1 MIKVC
6 SLDFVNKETFE
17 TDVLTAEGGLLCSAT
32 DKVTPE
38 KILRLYFKEI
48 FIKEPRQEYNSEPI
62 LESVEIIAEN
72 ISKLNSAISDTDAE
86 QAPVLGVKASAS
98 EDEDAITAKASGP
111 RLANSPESDELD
123 TSEAKIKGPRTVDSS
138 ETETLTKGPKNAES
152 KDSDDVT
159 KGPRLVD
166 LNGIEDDEETE
177 TKGPRVA
184 DSNKFDDGEIAI
196 KSQTKK
202 TFVEPESVIE
212 EIPEAE
218 QPLKFDEEQAKR
230 IVEHSVK
237 LGKLLNFPA
246 HDLKELEQV
255 AYYYNA
261 GIIKC
266 KKSDVSRKDYRKL
279 KAFASYQLLLESD
292 QVPSN
297 IAEIIKFTA
306 NAYESDAF
314 PLTSKIPYHHIV
326 AITGYYE
333 DSLLQNG
340 SKELTLM
347 KMLQMGG
354 NHFNI
359 FVLHK
364 FIKLMRDD

>member
-17 TDVLTAEGGLLCSAT
+17 TDVLTAEGVLLCSAT

-38 KILRLYFKEI
+38 KVLKLYFKEI
-48 FIKEPRQEYNSEPI
+48 FVKESKTEYKTEPI
-62 LESVEIIAEN
+62 ADSIEMITEN
-72 ISKLNSAISDTDAE
+72 ISKLSSATNDSEDEETKI
-86 QAPVLGVKASAS
+86 LGVKASIS
-98 EDEDAITAKASGP
+98 EETAEIGINKHGP
-111 RLANSPESDELD
+111 RLANSDDSDE
-123 TSEAKIKGPRTVDSS
+123 SEATESKIKGPRAAVIDEI
-138 ETETLTKGPKNAES
+138 ETEIKGPKNAES
-152 KDSDDVT
+152 KDTDDLT

-166 LNGIEDDEETE
+166 LNGMDEDEETE
-177 TKGPRVA
+177 TKGPRIA
-184 DSNKFDDGEIAI
+184 DSNKYEDDEIVA
-196 KSQTKK
+196 KSPMKK
-202 TFVEPESVIE
+202 TYAESEPAVA
-212 EIPEAE
+212 EIPEEE
-218 QPLKFDEEQAKR
+218 QPLTFDDEQAKR

-237 LGKLLNFPA
+237 LGKLLSYPA
-246 HDLKELEQV
+246 NDLKELEQV

-266 KKSDVSRKDYRKL
+266 KKADKSRKDFRKQ
-279 KAFASYQLLLESD
+279 KAFASYQLLLESN

-297 IAEIIKFTA
+297 IAEIVKLTA

-314 PLTSKIPYHHIV
+314 PLNSKIPYHHIV

-333 DSLLQNG
+333 DLLSQNE

-364 FIKLMRDD
+364 FIKLMRDN